1 MSSRVDLRL
10 LANHITS
17 LPTHIMGVPF
27 LDANLRFKVLHSVG
41 FNTPPNKKNG
51 ENLVPQGFFSFD
63 MSHDDLVGMYYNNGK
78 NALRA
83 AVQSAFN
90 DHIFTYCDF
99 LRPTNLPEEILHSIL
114 PFLYGA
120 DLSEVVL
127 GEIVSTVKKL
137 EVCCYWG
144 DCEHCQEA

>member
-1 MSSRVDLRL
+1 
-10 LANHITS
+10 
-17 LPTHIMGVPF
+17 
-27 LDANLRFKVLHSVG
+27 
-41 FNTPPNKKNG
+41 
-51 ENLVPQGFFSFD
+51 
-63 MSHDDLVGMYYNNGK
+63 MSHDDLVGMYYDNGK

-90 DHIFTYCDF
+90 DHVFIYCDF

-120 DLSEVVL
+120 DLSEVVI

-137 EVCCYWG
+137 EAAQPNSPNSSIIPSCTFTFGRKKKKLPTPPSVKALLKKNWQCLGILLFIDFIVMFTNIELENIVEKSSY
-144 DCEHCQEA
+144 

>member
-1 MSSRVDLRL
+1 MTDE
-10 LANHITS
+10 
-17 LPTHIMGVPF
+17 PTP
-27 LDANLRFKVLHSVG
+27 LS
-41 FNTPPNKKNG
+41 
-51 ENLVPQGFFSFD
+51 
-63 MSHDDLVGMYYNNGK
+63 

-90 DHIFTYCDF
+90 DHVFIYCDF